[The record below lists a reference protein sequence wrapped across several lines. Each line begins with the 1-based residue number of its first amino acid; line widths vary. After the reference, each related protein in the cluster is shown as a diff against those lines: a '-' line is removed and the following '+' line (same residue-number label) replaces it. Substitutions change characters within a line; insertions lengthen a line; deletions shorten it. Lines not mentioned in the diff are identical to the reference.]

1 MATDTIII
9 TTITIMST
17 DTTIIPEAVTAATEE
32 ALIGLRTQE
41 HSGCF
46 ACRPRRWGGL
56 ELSFKVAED
65 NSVITEWICPPIYE
79 SYEGVVHGGILA
91 TVMDCS
97 MVQALFARGVVA
109 RTGELSLRYH
119 APVEIL
125 APVQIRAWMCESK
138 GPLYLMKSELHQYGR
153 LCVRAHSKFM
163 QTPLA
168 SASKVQAGKGDV

>member
-1 MATDTIII
+1 MITD
-9 TTITIMST
+9 MS
-17 DTTIIPEAVTAATEE
+17 IIPGAATAATEQSLKE
-32 ALIGLRTQE
+32 LRAQE
-41 HSGCF
+41 HAACF

-56 ELSFKVAED
+56 QLEFSVAAD
-65 NSVITEWICPPIYE
+65 TSVFTEWNCPAIYE

-109 RTGELSLRYH
+109 RTGELTLRYH

-125 APVQIRAWMCESK
+125 APVQVRAWVSESK
-138 GPLYLMKSELHQYGR
+138 GPLYLLKAELHQGGH

-163 QTPLA
+163 QTTPRSSAAGESGPLNP
-168 SASKVQAGKGDV
+168 